1 MMHPRCKT
9 WMDGRIYLYNN
20 MLALFKVTEI
30 IYLKRKKGPKWKR
43 TSPLP
48 NGRESN
54 LYQFK

>member
-48 NGRESN
+48 NGRE
-54 LYQFK
+54 